1 MWSRYCGRLSRF
13 LSRRD
18 LRRYLFRK
26 STPHHIWRMFTLTC
40 FVTRSKLPGE
50 QRSNN
55 FEDEDDDEYEN
66 DCLWPCAAA
75 ARLLAPTQGT
85 KLTFTDWLLSDASWK
100 ASRAD
105 LSGMR
110 WVINGCTLIRPFS
123 KRRTACVY
131 S

>member
-1 MWSRYCGRLSRF
+1 MWSRYCGRLSGF

-18 LRRYLFRK
+18 VRRYLFRK

-66 DCLWPCAAA
+66 DCLWPCRGRSAPSSCSGYQAHLH
-75 ARLLAPTQGT
+75 RLAL
-85 KLTFTDWLLSDASWK
+85 
-100 ASRAD
+100 
-105 LSGMR
+105 
-110 WVINGCTLIRPFS
+110 VGCELE
-123 KRRTACVY
+123 
-131 S
+131 